1 MPPRALKAITQV
13 AAVED
18 DTTLYSGI
26 KNLALSYYDTTSA
39 FNKIGEVAKHF
50 DFQTVKGLDW
60 QQAVGKIMGTKPS
73 RTLGRKERGF
83 SKRLSKA
90 PSLWGREKRH

>member
-1 MPPRALKAITQV
+1 MPPRALKAVAQI

-39 FNKIGEVAKHF
+39 FNKIAESSVYKTAKKHF

-60 QQAVGKIMGTKPS
+60 QQAVGKIMGD
-73 RTLGRKERGF
+73 
-83 SKRLSKA
+83 KA
-90 PSLWGREKRH
+90 VKDFG